1 MKLNK
6 TLTLEEEKEAIIRY
20 MYFADKITVKSKSV
34 LEEHKNEKIKL
45 NAKAIDAL
53 IEMNTLSSLIKTEL
67 LWKWFKEIPK
77 DQIS

>member
-6 TLTLEEEKEAIIRY
+6 TLTLEEEKKAIIRY
-20 MYFADKITVKSKSV
+20 MYFADKITVKSKFV